1 MYKRICIALIGLFIS
16 FSSIG
21 FADEAVLSSNASD
34 SIIVI
39 ENKDTFMDIHSDD
52 AIICTDSPTFDVQFS
67 ILESSRSEELYKYQS
82 RVQFV
87 LLLTSKIDKTIYD
100 LHIDAHYSDIMQPIV
115 VTNEWYNDYFNL
127 YPVSSGKVPIGI
139 EYTKDSIIDLRPIS
153 ILGGITL
160 DDLYDMYIEVTWR
173 EGLSDKHSE
182 IWDMSQTGYQAAV
195 DWYNSL
201 PEDAPE
207 RQSKLI
213 DEDYLAAINDKA
225 KALSN

>member
-1 MYKRICIALIGLFIS
+1 MRRFAIALTYFMLMFTLMPFAGALAESGDDVVVVYPTDEFI
-16 FSSIG
+16 
-21 FADEAVLSSNASD
+21 AEHA
-34 SIIVI
+34 
-39 ENKDTFMDIHSDD
+39 DD

-82 RVQFV
+82 SVQFV

-127 YPVSSGKVPIGI
+127 HPVSSGKVPIGI

>member
-1 MYKRICIALIGLFIS
+1 
-16 FSSIG
+16 
-21 FADEAVLSSNASD
+21 
-34 SIIVI
+34 
-39 ENKDTFMDIHSDD
+39 MDIHSDD

-82 RVQFV
+82 SVQFV

-173 EGLSDKHSE
+173 EGLFDKHSE

-195 DWYNSL
+195 DWYNAL
-201 PEDAPE
+201 PDDAPE
-207 RQSKLI
+207 RQNKLI
-213 DEDYLAAINDKA
+213 DEDSLAAINEKA

>member
-1 MYKRICIALIGLFIS
+1 MRRFAIALTCFMLMFTLMPFAGALAESVGDDAVVVYPTDEFI
-16 FSSIG
+16 
-21 FADEAVLSSNASD
+21 AEHA
-34 SIIVI
+34 
-39 ENKDTFMDIHSDD
+39 DD

-82 RVQFV
+82 SVQFV

-195 DWYNSL
+195 DWYNAL

-207 RQSKLI
+207 REQKLI

>member
-1 MYKRICIALIGLFIS
+1 MRRFAIALTCFMLMFTLMPFAGALAESGDDVVVVYPTDEFI
-16 FSSIG
+16 
-21 FADEAVLSSNASD
+21 AEHA
-34 SIIVI
+34 
-39 ENKDTFMDIHSDD
+39 DD

-67 ILESSRSEELYKYQS
+67 ILESSRSEELYKYQFS
-82 RVQFV
+82 VQFV

-173 EGLSDKHSE
+173 EGLFDKHSE

-195 DWYNSL
+195 DWYNAL
-201 PEDAPE
+201 PDDAPE
-207 RQSKLI
+207 RQNKLI
-213 DEDYLAAINDKA
+213 DEDSLAAINEKA
-225 KALSN
+225 KALRN

>member
-1 MYKRICIALIGLFIS
+1 MRRFAIALTCFMLMFTLMPFAGALAESGDDVVVVNPTDEFI
-16 FSSIG
+16 
-21 FADEAVLSSNASD
+21 AEHA
-34 SIIVI
+34 
-39 ENKDTFMDIHSDD
+39 DD

-82 RVQFV
+82 SVQFV

-173 EGLSDKHSE
+173 EGLFDKHSE

-195 DWYNSL
+195 DWYNAL
-201 PEDAPE
+201 PDDAPE
-207 RQSKLI
+207 RQNKLI
-213 DEDYLAAINDKA
+213 DEDSLAAINEKA

>member
-1 MYKRICIALIGLFIS
+1 MRRFAIALTCFMLMFTLMPFAGALAESGDDVAVVYPTDEFI
-16 FSSIG
+16 
-21 FADEAVLSSNASD
+21 AEHA
-34 SIIVI
+34 
-39 ENKDTFMDIHSDD
+39 DD

-82 RVQFV
+82 SVQFV

-173 EGLSDKHSE
+173 EGLFDKHSE

-195 DWYNSL
+195 DWYNAL
-201 PEDAPE
+201 PDDAPE
-207 RQSKLI
+207 RQNKLI
-213 DEDYLAAINDKA
+213 DEDSLAAINEKA

>member
-1 MYKRICIALIGLFIS
+1 MRRFAIALTCFMLMFTLMPFAGALAESGDDVAVVYPTDEFI
-16 FSSIG
+16 
-21 FADEAVLSSNASD
+21 AEHA
-34 SIIVI
+34 
-39 ENKDTFMDIHSDD
+39 DD
-52 AIICTDSPTFDVQFS
+52 AISCTDSPTFDVQFS

-82 RVQFV
+82 SVQFV

-195 DWYNSL
+195 DWYNAL

-207 RQSKLI
+207 REQKLI
-213 DEDYLAAINDKA
+213 DEDSLAAINDKA

>member
-1 MYKRICIALIGLFIS
+1 MRRFAIALTCFMLMFTLMPFAGALAESGDDVVVVNPTDEFI
-16 FSSIG
+16 
-21 FADEAVLSSNASD
+21 AEHA
-34 SIIVI
+34 
-39 ENKDTFMDIHSDD
+39 DD

-82 RVQFV
+82 SVQFV

-173 EGLSDKHSE
+173 EGLFDKHSE

-195 DWYNSL
+195 DWYNSM

>member
-1 MYKRICIALIGLFIS
+1 MRRFAIALTCFMLMFTLMPFAGALAESGDDVVVVYPTDEFI
-16 FSSIG
+16 
-21 FADEAVLSSNASD
+21 AEHA
-34 SIIVI
+34 
-39 ENKDTFMDIHSDD
+39 DD

-82 RVQFV
+82 SVQFV

-195 DWYNSL
+195 DWYNAL

-207 RQSKLI
+207 REQKLI

>member
-1 MYKRICIALIGLFIS
+1 MRRFAIALTCFMLMFTLMPFAGALAESGDDVVVVYPTDEFI
-16 FSSIG
+16 
-21 FADEAVLSSNASD
+21 AEHA
-34 SIIVI
+34 
-39 ENKDTFMDIHSDD
+39 DD

-82 RVQFV
+82 SVQFV

-127 YPVSSGKVPIGI
+127 FPVSSGKVPIGI

-195 DWYNSL
+195 DWYNAL

>member
-1 MYKRICIALIGLFIS
+1 MRRFAIALTCFMLMFTLMPFAGALAESGDDVAVVYPTDEFI
-16 FSSIG
+16 
-21 FADEAVLSSNASD
+21 AEHA
-34 SIIVI
+34 
-39 ENKDTFMDIHSDD
+39 DD

-82 RVQFV
+82 SVQFV

-115 VTNEWYNDYFNL
+115 VTNEWYNNYFNL

-195 DWYNSL
+195 DWYNSM

>member
-1 MYKRICIALIGLFIS
+1 MRRFAIALTCFMLMFTLMPFASALAESGDDVAVVYPTDEFI
-16 FSSIG
+16 
-21 FADEAVLSSNASD
+21 AEHA
-34 SIIVI
+34 
-39 ENKDTFMDIHSDD
+39 DD

-82 RVQFV
+82 SVQFV

-173 EGLSDKHSE
+173 EGLFDKHSE

-207 RQSKLI
+207 REQKLI
-213 DEDYLAAINDKA
+213 DEDYLAAINGKA
-225 KALSN
+225 EALSN